1 MNWARAVFNLL
12 LVPSIVIS
20 CATVPQAGT
29 EPAQRHVNAPAQQMP
44 PKPTPPSDPRA
55 YYHFIL
61 GYQAELERETDR
73 AVREYQA
80 ALRGDP
86 SSVFLKT
93 RLASLF
99 FSMGDLNNAIRTADR
114 IVPSDIRD
122 PQTFVLLA
130 GIYAG
135 GGQSERALSLYDQ
148 AIELK
153 AGGSDPYFSKGTLL
167 INMKRFA
174 DAERAFEQGIEVSK
188 DSPVG
193 YYYLGRIAV
202 ETKQLDRAITQFEHS
217 IAVHPTFEPGYIA
230 LASIYEA
237 QDEREKAAGV
247 YRRYL
252 ESVNPHSKEIRQQLI
267 RLYINSKSYQP
278 ALAELEK
285 ALIQDPS
292 DLDAQLRAGLI
303 YGELKEYR
311 KAIEQLEKILAL
323 RPAELKV
330 RDYLGLMY
338 EELKDF
344 DRAIRM
350 YEQNLTLQP
359 NYVDGHMHMGF
370 LLYRLK
376 RYPDAIGHLT
386 DAVKLSPKHPDAH
399 LLLGLTYL
407 QTEQYAAAS
416 TAFEEGIR
424 HNPENPDLHFNLGT
438 AYDKL
443 NRFED
448 VVKAMEAALR
458 LDPKHADAL
467 NYLGYSYAERGVRVE
482 EAISLIQ
489 RAVSLK
495 PNNGYYVDS
504 LGWAFFKMGQLDE
517 ALVEIQRA
525 ASLVKDD
532 PVIYEHLGEIYLKQN
547 RLAEAREAW
556 LHSLEL
562 DPSNLKLV
570 ERFQAQG
577 FGDPTAEE
585 RVRQAK
591 QRVSQHAPSSQ
602 ATIQAIP

>member
-29 EPAQRHVNAPAQQMP
+29 EPAQRHVNAPAQQTP

-237 QDEREKAAGV
+237 QEERE
-247 YRRYL
+247 RRQGSTDGIWRASTRTARR
-252 ESVNPHSKEIRQQLI
+252 SVNS
-267 RLYINSKSYQP
+267 
-278 ALAELEK
+278 
-285 ALIQDPS
+285 
-292 DLDAQLRAGLI
+292 
-303 YGELKEYR
+303 
-311 KAIEQLEKILAL
+311 
-323 RPAELKV
+323 
-330 RDYLGLMY
+330 
-338 EELKDF
+338 
-344 DRAIRM
+344 
-350 YEQNLTLQP
+350 
-359 NYVDGHMHMGF
+359 
-370 LLYRLK
+370 
-376 RYPDAIGHLT
+376 
-386 DAVKLSPKHPDAH
+386 
-399 LLLGLTYL
+399 
-407 QTEQYAAAS
+407 
-416 TAFEEGIR
+416 
-424 HNPENPDLHFNLGT
+424 
-438 AYDKL
+438 
-443 NRFED
+443 
-448 VVKAMEAALR
+448 
-458 LDPKHADAL
+458 
-467 NYLGYSYAERGVRVE
+467 
-482 EAISLIQ
+482 
-489 RAVSLK
+489 
-495 PNNGYYVDS
+495 
-504 LGWAFFKMGQLDE
+504 
-517 ALVEIQRA
+517 
-525 ASLVKDD
+525 
-532 PVIYEHLGEIYLKQN
+532 
-547 RLAEAREAW
+547 
-556 LHSLEL
+556 
-562 DPSNLKLV
+562 
-570 ERFQAQG
+570 
-577 FGDPTAEE
+577 
-585 RVRQAK
+585 
-591 QRVSQHAPSSQ
+591 
-602 ATIQAIP
+602 